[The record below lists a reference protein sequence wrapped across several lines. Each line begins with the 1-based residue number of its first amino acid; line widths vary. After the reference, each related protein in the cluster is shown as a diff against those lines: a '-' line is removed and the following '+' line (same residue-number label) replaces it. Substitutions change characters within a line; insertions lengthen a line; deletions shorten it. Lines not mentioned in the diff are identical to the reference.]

1 MSGGHGIGRL
11 GWGWLVLGLAVLP
24 RAAGAL
30 DDGGGRSVFAYGAG
44 NRALALGGAYVAVA
58 DDASAAVWN
67 PGGLGWVERR
77 EFQASHTN
85 LIGLGFSE
93 QYASCVL
100 PSWRWGVAA
109 LTLRRFGVDGIEQRD
124 GHNVLLDNDLSDQET
139 ELILAYGRRL
149 GEAWSVGGAVKMQ
162 RQSLAGYAGAG
173 YGLDLGLLCQPLKA
187 FGGTGEGA
195 ESLTLGLAVRNAVEP
210 GIRLDEESVP
220 DPIALRAGLAYGH
233 PLGGGAVLAALDLE
247 KTQDM
252 DTRLHAGLEL
262 RFLSY
267 LALRGGSND
276 GMLTAGSGI
285 RWRDVTF
292 DYMYEDNPLGA
303 VHRFG
308 VAFAFGPTTAESRT
322 AHLAAEEAAI
332 QARLQRVF
340 EARSRKRVE
349 DLFADAAA
357 ARRAGR
363 WDEALELLGTVKVLD
378 PTFEGIA
385 PLEATCLRQK
395 GLELSEQGDFSGA
408 EVALGRALT
417 LAPDDSLASQG
428 LARVRAE
435 SDRRAA
441 RSAELRALFDSALD
455 AFAAD
460 ELLSARRGFRRVLD
474 GDPQD
479 PEAAA
484 MLQRTEEAIRNRAL
498 NLVQQARILTQAG
511 QLAAADSLLAR
522 TRELDAAAPGLVEA
536 ANLLAATR
544 RTAERKAVASA
555 APVRQTSAP
564 VAPPLPARPVL
575 SPEKQREIEDLYRR
589 GLAARE
595 KGQVDEA
602 LRYWEFV
609 WSADPGY
616 QNVADYLKRE
626 YLTRGMES
634 FASGR
639 LPEAMADWEQALR
652 IDPDD
657 QRTIGY
663 LERAREQQAKIR
675 KILGS

>member
-1 MSGGHGIGRL
+1 MSGDPGMSKL
-11 GWGWLVLGLAVLP
+11 GWWLVVSGVVLLP
-24 RAAGAL
+24 HMAGAL

-93 QYASCVL
+93 QYASFVL

-109 LTLRRFGVDGIEQRD
+109 LTFRRFGVDGIEQRD
-124 GHNVLLDNDLSDQET
+124 GRNVLLDDDLSDQET
-139 ELILAYGRRL
+139 ELVLAYGRKL

-247 KTQDM
+247 KTTDM
-252 DTRLHAGLEL
+252 NARLHAGLEL

-276 GMLTAGSGI
+276 GMLAAGSGI
-285 RWRDVTF
+285 RWRDVTL

-322 AHLAAEEAAI
+322 ADLAAEEAAI
-332 QARLQRVF
+332 QDRLQHVF
-340 EARSRKRVE
+340 EARSRERVE
-349 DLFADAAA
+349 NLFADAAA

-363 WDEALELLGTVKVLD
+363 WDEALEMLGTVKVLD

-417 LAPDDSLASQG
+417 LAPDDSLASRG

-441 RSAELRALFDSALD
+441 RSAELRDLFDKALD
-455 AFAAD
+455 AFATD
-460 ELLSARRGFRRVLD
+460 DLLTARAGFSRVLEK
-474 GDPQD
+474 DPQD

-484 MLQRTEEAIRNRAL
+484 MLQRTEEAIRHRAL
-498 NLVQQARILTQAG
+498 NFVEQARILMQAG
-511 QLAAADSLLAR
+511 QLAAADSILTRAR
-522 TRELDAAAPGLVEA
+522 VLDGATPGLTEA
-536 ANLLAATR
+536 ANLLASAR
-544 RTAERKAVASA
+544 RAAERKPTPSATSVQQAA
-555 APVRQTSAP
+555 APATP
-564 VAPPLPARPVL
+564 MRPVL

-609 WSADPGY
+609 WSADPEY
-616 QNVADYLKRE
+616 QNVAAYLKRE

-634 FASGR
+634 FASGQ
-639 LPEAMADWEQALR
+639 LQAAMADWEKALR
-652 IDPDD
+652 IDPED

-663 LERAREQQAKIR
+663 LERAREQQAKIQ